1 MSLQPANEFL
11 RRLNRTILILGL
23 STFLVA
29 ALILSFVSRTI
40 THPLDELVAGVRALA
55 HGDYAYTIKPGGS
68 SEVAELG
75 DTFSKMRGEL
85 LLSEQRR
92 FATER
97 IAAFGRAASSISHDL
112 RHYLAAVVANAEFL
126 ADFFDD
132 LGEGRIVYVRDLVEQ
147 VMFHLEIQAAQ
158 DALSLA
164 QRQDPDAAAENKSLV
179 ESERRLLDRV
189 KPAPD
194 KLLDGVDLFPLPG
207 YTPGQSGLLISL
219 PTRTVMIAGDAV
231 PSAGHFAAGQVF
243 PDCFD
248 LHQAQ
253 ESLVELYEIADLIIP
268 GHDNIFVNPRSAGF

>member
-1 MSLQPANEFL
+1 MEIIVVSIGALSRNPLWGEKIPVRTSHATTTLIRAGDANLIVDPSLPAHALEQRIFE
-11 RRLNRTILILGL
+11 RSGL
-23 STFLVA
+23 KA
-29 ALILSFVSRTI
+29 GAI
-40 THPLDELVAGVRALA
+40 THIFLTNWKPVHRRAL
-55 HGDYAYTIKPGGS
+55 
-68 SEVAELG
+68 EL
-75 DTFSKMRGEL
+75 FPK
-85 LLSEQRR
+85 
-92 FATER
+92 
-97 IAAFGRAASSISHDL
+97 AAWFMH
-112 RHYLAAVVANAEFL
+112 E
-126 ADFFDD
+126 
-132 LGEGRIVYVRDLVEQ
+132 
-147 VMFHLEIQAAQ
+147 LEIQAAQ